1 MRKLNDNAKQMYYE
15 LQKEVRELSIDQN
28 PIEIF
33 WLDHFVGVIDFQPKI
48 NIELYGLGDFIT
60 STIEENIDVFNV
72 SSFLSLIPFCDKAIV
87 VILNDDGGDHK
98 SYSINTVNKPNR
110 I

>member
-1 MRKLNDNAKQMYYE
+1 MRKLNDNAKQMYSE

-28 PIEIF
+28 PIEIY
-33 WLDHFVGVIDFQPKI
+33 WLDDYVGVIDFQPKI
-48 NIELYGLGDFIT
+48 NIELYGLGEFIT
-60 STIEENIDVFNV
+60 STIEENIDVFTV
-72 SSFLSLIPFCDKAIV
+72 SSYLSLITFCEKAIV
-87 VILNDDGGDHK
+87 KILNDDGGDHK